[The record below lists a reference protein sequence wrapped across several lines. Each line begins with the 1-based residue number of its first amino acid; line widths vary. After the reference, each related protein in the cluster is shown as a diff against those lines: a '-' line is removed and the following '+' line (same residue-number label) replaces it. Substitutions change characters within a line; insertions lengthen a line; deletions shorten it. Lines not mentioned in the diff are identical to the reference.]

1 MELKGEAKLLRVFL
15 GETDRVQHGPLY
27 DVIVRDAKSAGLAG
41 ATVWRGIEGFGA
53 TSRIRTA
60 RILDLSGDLP
70 VIVEIVD
77 REDKIDSFLPHL
89 HDLFESSGCGGLV
102 TIEKVQII
110 KYTPGKG

>member
-1 MELKGEAKLLRVFL
+1 MELRGEAKLLRIFL
-15 GETDRVQHGPLY
+15 GETDKVQRGPLC

-77 REDKIDSFLPHL
+77 QEDKIDSFLPHL
-89 HDLFESSGCGGLV
+89 HDLFELSGCGGLV
-102 TIEKVQII
+102 TLEKVQII
-110 KYTPGKG
+110 KYTHGKE